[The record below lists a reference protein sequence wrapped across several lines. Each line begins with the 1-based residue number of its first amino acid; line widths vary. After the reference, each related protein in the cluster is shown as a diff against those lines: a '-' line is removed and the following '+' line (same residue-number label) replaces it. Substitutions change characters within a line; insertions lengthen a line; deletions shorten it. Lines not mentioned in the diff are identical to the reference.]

1 MTPGFGRVLGMRAR
15 GLIGGVVLVLAPALA
30 LLASPP
36 ALAQATGAATY
47 LYVSRTTQAYF
58 PTAGGR
64 YEALVKPWRDLL
76 ADASFAARELSRPD
90 ELSGL
95 GGGILVLPSAVALSD
110 LERRALLRF
119 RKQGGSIL
127 ATWATGTRDAEG
139 RWLGFDFV
147 RELMGVSVTG
157 EIAKDAPTRFLIPY
171 GETPINRTVPAGRRI
186 WLGQPGEKPL
196 QLKGGVEAAA
206 YMDWARSAFRVG
218 DHASAIVFDELASSR
233 RVMFGFAETAWDFQP
248 DDVRAL
254 ARDALRWLHRMPQ
267 AQLAA
272 WPRGYRAAQLIEM
285 DTEDGYGNAI
295 HFAEVMES
303 MNAAGTFYSLTSE
316 ARKNR
321 ALVRQLAEKHEIG
334 FHGEVHIGFKGL
346 ARDKQQARLD
356 RMMSDMNDIL
366 GTADRWP
373 KGAGRGFRA
382 PTEDYDD
389 STEILLQAM
398 GFRHHVADP
407 NRTQDRLPVFS
418 AAAAPDRSTGLIV
431 LSRTQLDDL
440 NYLQLKLNGEQIGVA
455 LIAEY
460 EINLRMAGLAI
471 VSVHSQNFA
480 DPDRLL
486 EKPRHNS
493 LLTRAVEDL
502 ARHVGPR
509 HERVWMAPGGQIEQ
523 WWRDRSRATLGAR
536 AEGARLEIDL
546 NVSGTTPIQ
555 GLTVRVNHPRE
566 NVQPLV
572 QPASAASPL
581 PEVRRIDRFSSAL
594 VFTSATPGMHRYRVT
609 FP

>member
-1 MTPGFGRVLGMRAR
+1 MSLASGRTLRILAR
-15 GLIGGVVLVLAPALA
+15 RLIGIAALAWLA
-30 LLASPP
+30 LLLAPLP
-36 ALAQATGAATY
+36 ARAQATAPTY
-47 LYVSRTTQAYF
+47 LYASPTTQAYF
-58 PTAGGR
+58 LSAGGR
-64 YEALVKPWRDLL
+64 YEAMLKPWRDLL
-76 ADASFAARELSRPD
+76 ASASFAVRELNRPD
-90 ELSGL
+90 ELSSLRSGV
-95 GGGILVLPSAVALSD
+95 LVLPSAVALSD
-110 LERRALLRF
+110 AERRTLLRF
-119 RKQGGSIL
+119 RQQGGSIL

-157 EIAKDAPTRFLIPY
+157 EIDKDARARFLIPY

-186 WLGQPGEKPL
+186 WLGQLGEKPL
-196 QLKGGVEAAA
+196 QLKGGIEAAA
-206 YMDWARSAFRVG
+206 YMDWARSVFRAG
-218 DHASAIVFDELASSR
+218 DHASAIVFDELAASR
-233 RVMFGFAETAWDFQP
+233 RVMFGFAETSWDFQP

-254 ARDALRWLHRMPQ
+254 AKDAVRWLHRMPD

-285 DTEDGYGNAI
+285 DTEDGFGNAI

-321 ALVRQLAEKHEIG
+321 SLVRQLTEKHEIG

-346 ARDKQQARLD
+346 SRDKQQARLD

-366 GTADRWP
+366 GTADGWP

-407 NRTQDRLPVFS
+407 NRTKDRLPVFS

-431 LSRTQLDDL
+431 LSRGQLDDL
-440 NYLQLKLNGEQIGVA
+440 NYLQLKLGGEQIGAA

-460 EINLRMAGLAI
+460 EMNLRMAGLAV

-486 EKPRHNS
+486 EKPRHNG
-493 LLTRAVEDL
+493 LLTRALEDL
-502 ARHVGPR
+502 ARHVGPK
-509 HERVWMAPGGQIEQ
+509 HERVWMAPGGPIEQ
-523 WWRDRSRATLGAR
+523 WWRDRSRASLETRVVAGQ
-536 AEGARLEIDL
+536 LEIDIKVTGAEPL
-546 NVSGTTPIQ
+546 N

-566 NVQPLV
+566 NVVPVV
-572 QPASAASPL
+572 QPAGPGMPL
-581 PEVRRIDRFSSAL
+581 PQAQAIDRFSTAL
-594 VFTSATPGMHRYRVT
+594 VFANAPPGVHRYRIT